1 MQVTALIRIH
11 RSPGGTPPRAIRTL
25 LQAARRIRSKR
36 GFLRWQTFRTM
47 DASDTLLVLMDWTSD
62 EALRSADLDQEL
74 PSFRAIAAA
83 WGLEVEAPEVLPSSF
98 ERRLSYDESVST
110 LLRLSRISEPQAHSH
125 ARDNDMALQALAA
138 PGSTRL
144 SGARNKGGTTAI
156 CRIDFDSEDG
166 VWHFLESPLRRTWT
180 SRAELEAEQEV
191 WALNLPRLE
200 YHAGPESLDRL
211 PRRDDTL
218 NVQLTVDEAKHTA
231 ELRLHGCVDAHGS
244 AQCEKL
250 CQVLMRDGCMQLR
263 VDVSELKSISPL
275 ALDMLARTARA
286 LKERGGTFT
295 LLDNDAR
302 VKRITRAKHLEISV
316 RGN

>member
-1 MQVTALIRIH
+1 MQVTALIRIY

-25 LQAARRIRSKR
+25 LRAARRIRSKR

-47 DASDTLLVLMDWTSD
+47 DASDTLLVLLDWASGD
-62 EALRSADLDQEL
+62 ALREADLDREL
-74 PSFRAIAAA
+74 PSLRAGAEAC
-83 WGLEVEAPEVLPSSF
+83 GLEVGPAEVLPASF

-110 LLRLSRISEPQAHSH
+110 LLRLSRIPAARPHSP

-166 VWHFLESPLRRTWT
+166 VWHFLESPLRRSWT
-180 SRAELEAEQEV
+180 SRAAHEEEHEV

-200 YHAGPESLDRL
+200 YEAGPEAMDCL

-218 NVQLTVDEAKHTA
+218 NVQLNVDEAKRTA

-250 CQVLMRDGCMQLR
+250 CQVLMQDGCEQLM

-275 ALDMLARTARA
+275 ALDMLARTARL
-286 LKERGGTFT
+286 LKARGGTFT
-295 LLDNDAR
+295 LLDNAAR
-302 VKRITRAKHLEISV
+302 VKRVTRSKHLQLSV
-316 RGN
+316 RAR